1 MAKAGVRRSDLFHE
15 MKQSVS
21 PLETNC
27 FMAWNEVFHFD
38 KIVHG
43 YGCCGSRIRLR
54 WLTDAAVLAHGYY
67 CVGSRILLR
76 RVTDIT
82 ASASADVSVGLLRR
96 LNQLTET
103 SEFANRTT

>member
-1 MAKAGVRRSDLFHE
+1 
-15 MKQSVS
+15 
-21 PLETNC
+21 
-27 FMAWNEVFHFD
+27 MAWNEVFHFD

-43 YGCCGSRIRLR
+43 YGCAGSWILLC
-54 WLTDAAVLAHGYY
+54 WLMDITVLAHGYG

-96 LNQLTET
+96 LHLLTET
-103 SEFANRTT
+103 SEFANKTT

>member
-43 YGCCGSRIRLR
+43 
-54 WLTDAAVLAHGYY
+54 TAALAHGCG

-76 RVTDIT
+76 RGTDIT

-96 LNQLTET
+96 LHLLTET
-103 SEFANRTT
+103 SESAN

>member
-1 MAKAGVRRSDLFHE
+1 MAKAGVTRIDLFHG
-15 MKQSVS
+15 MKLSVS

-27 FMAWNEVFHFD
+27 FMAWNKVFHFD

-43 YGCCGSRIRLR
+43 YGCVGSRIQLR
-54 WLTDAAVLAHGYY
+54 WFTDTAALVHGYG
-67 CVGSRILLR
+67 CAGSRILLR

-96 LNQLTET
+96 LHQLTET
-103 SEFANRTT
+103 SEFAN